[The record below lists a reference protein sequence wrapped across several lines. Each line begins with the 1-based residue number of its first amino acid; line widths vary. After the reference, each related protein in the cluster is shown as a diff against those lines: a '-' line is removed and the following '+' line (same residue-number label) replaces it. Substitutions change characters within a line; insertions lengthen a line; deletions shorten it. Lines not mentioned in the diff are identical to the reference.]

1 MLRHPHPPPATRH
14 PDARLFASG
23 SSIHRA
29 TLCYNAS
36 SMKAIGIRCWPDSHQ
51 ALPGCP
57 SEGAGKARYDPTSA
71 LSLSAANRQRGAQRT
86 HRAPCPRGN
95 IHLPAQTAGFPLLWL
110 RPSIVTSRSQA
121 AAHPLDKMSGCTRTH
136 CLPSAT
142 DPYMYRPAPAAP
154 LVCERL
160 KRGLRPYP
168 TRYRSSTPRSGP
180 RCAAQVHGAAR
191 WSTRRRILR

>member
-1 MLRHPHPPPATRH
+1 MAMLRHPPPGRPAFMQAAHPSTMPH
-14 PDARLFASG
+14 Y
-23 SSIHRA
+23 
-29 TLCYNAS
+29 YNAS

-57 SEGAGKARYDPTSA
+57 SEGGGKARYDPTSA

-86 HRAPCPRGN
+86 HRAPCPPRE
-95 IHLPAQTAGFPLLWL
+95 HPPAGANGRVSPSSCYAQVLL
-110 RPSIVTSRSQA
+110 RPALRPRP
-121 AAHPLDKMSGCTRTH
+121 AHCTLMSGCTRTH
-136 CLPSAT
+136 CLPSARDT
-142 DPYMYRPAPAAP
+142 HIYRPTPAAP
-154 LVCERL
+154 RVCERL

>member
-1 MLRHPHPPPATRH
+1 MAMLRHPPPGRPAFYKRLIHPPCHIVIRA
-14 PDARLFASG
+14 
-23 SSIHRA
+23 SSI
-29 TLCYNAS
+29 
-36 SMKAIGIRCWPDSHQ
+36 KAIGIRCWPDSHQ

-57 SEGAGKARYDPTSA
+57 SEGAGKARYDPTRA
-71 LSLSAANRQRGAQRT
+71 LSLSAANRQRAVQRT
-86 HRAPCPRGN
+86 HRAPCP
-95 IHLPAQTAGFPLLWL
+95 PAGTSTCRRKRPGFPFILL

-142 DPYMYRPAPAAP
+142 DPYMYGPAPAAP
-154 LVCERL
+154 RVCERL

-168 TRYRSSTPRSGP
+168 PRYRSSTPRSGP
-180 RCAAQVHGAAR
+180 RCAAQVYGAAR